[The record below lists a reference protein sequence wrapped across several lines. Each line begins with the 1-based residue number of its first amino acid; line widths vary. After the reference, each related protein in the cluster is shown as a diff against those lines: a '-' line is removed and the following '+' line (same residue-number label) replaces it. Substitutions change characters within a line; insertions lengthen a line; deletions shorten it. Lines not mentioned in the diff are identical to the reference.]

1 MKRILASILCTA
13 LLVLG
18 AIGFTA
24 CGKKSLYNIDFSGNI
39 EGENYSVAGST
50 WEQSSEDGFD
60 AVYTLKGTIA
70 YDKTTADKMGYTDGR
85 VHIVL
90 IKFTSDEV
98 TKVSYNKEDGTGF
111 YNILNKGTENE
122 KVKHQSFTT
131 DSPESSKTT
140 YYFYQGIDNTVRTVT
155 MHISF
160 DGTAEHEA
168 VYKFVID
175 PANYKLAEAPAL

>member
-85 VHIVL
+85 VHFVL

-98 TKVSYNKEDGTGF
+98 TKLSYNKE
-111 YNILNKGTENE
+111 E
-122 KVKHQSFTT
+122 
-131 DSPESSKTT
+131 
-140 YYFYQGIDNTVRTVT
+140 
-155 MHISF
+155 
-160 DGTAEHEA
+160 
-168 VYKFVID
+168 
-175 PANYKLAEAPAL
+175 